1 MNSSKKALEQKIVLI
16 TGAAEGLGY
25 ELSLALAKQG
35 ATIILLDHQVQKLEQ
50 LYDTIVEAGYPEP
63 AIYPMQ
69 LAGAT
74 QDNFND
80 LANTVQQTFGRLDGL
95 IHNAAYLRSLTPLPN
110 LALNV
115 WNETIQVNLTA
126 PFLLTQACLPML
138 KAADKAL
145 LLFISDRVNTDNDNY
160 AFRGA
165 YGVSKAGLDEL
176 ALTLKDEFEDSTG
189 ISVISHD
196 PGPMLTHLRAL
207 IYPGQG
213 ADIPSAKDAL
223 PPILSLVAHSL

>member
-1 MNSSKKALEQKIVLI
+1 MNSSIKALEQRIVLI

-25 ELSLALAKQG
+25 ELSLALAEQG
-35 ATIILLDHQVQKLEQ
+35 ATIIILDHQVPKLEK
-50 LYDTIVEAGYPEP
+50 LYDTIVEAGFSEP

-74 QDNFND
+74 QENFNE

-138 KAADKAL
+138 KAAEKAL
-145 LLFISDRVNTDNDNY
+145 LLFISDRVDTDNDNY

-176 ALTLKDEFEDSTG
+176 ARTLKDEFEDSTG

-196 PGPMLTHLRAL
+196 PGPMLTSLRAL

-213 ADIPSAKDAL
+213 ANIPTAKEAL
-223 PPILSLVAHSL
+223 APILSLVNNSL